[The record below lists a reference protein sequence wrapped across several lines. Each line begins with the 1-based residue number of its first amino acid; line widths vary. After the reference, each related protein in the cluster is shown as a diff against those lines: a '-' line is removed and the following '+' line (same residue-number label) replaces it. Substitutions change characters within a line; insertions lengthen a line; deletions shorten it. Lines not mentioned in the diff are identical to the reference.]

1 MCPFSRRT
9 TPRPRPARWNATLA
23 PMQPAPTTTTSVR
36 FGTAGAAI
44 APDIESLL
52 IAISIDLHSRIWIY
66 VDSRYDKSLSRMTSD
81 EPDVPDAWQIGLGEE
96 RARVA
101 IVGCGG
107 AGCNTLRH
115 VTAPPNAVRIAM
127 NDAPHP
133 SMADAAARILIQAT
147 SLEAY
152 ASMDAK
158 AVPQMETDEEKAI
171 ASALLD
177 RDIALILGGLGGQ
190 LGGWGMS
197 LVGRVARILGDASVA
212 FATVPFTIEGPIRRQ
227 LAEAQLR
234 LLQARADGVV
244 TFSNDG
250 LLRIARDLP
259 LGKAFAAL
267 GGIMAKPAAELGAAL
282 ARSDVVPIR
291 RTLAR
296 VREWRFGMGAGR
308 EKHRCFVAVE
318 EAYASP
324 WFASLPEEISHAIV
338 LMSVPEPDKAE
349 TEILQEIRR
358 RSPHAMIAWASLPS
372 VATDDRTIVQVL
384 AGI

>member
-1 MCPFSRRT
+1 
-9 TPRPRPARWNATLA
+9 
-23 PMQPAPTTTTSVR
+23 
-36 FGTAGAAI
+36 
-44 APDIESLL
+44 
-52 IAISIDLHSRIWIY
+52 
-66 VDSRYDKSLSRMTSD
+66 MTSD

-127 NDAPHP
+127 NEAPHP
-133 SMADAAARILIQAT
+133 SMAEGAARILIPAT
-147 SLEAY
+147 SVEAY

-177 RDIALILGGLGGQ
+177 RDIALIIGGLGGQ

-197 LVGRVARILGDASVA
+197 LVGRVSRILGDGSVA

-267 GGIMAKPAAELGAAL
+267 GGVMAKSAASLSRVLG
-282 ARSDVVPIR
+282 RSDVAPLR
-291 RTLAR
+291 RMLAR
-296 VREWRFGMGAGR
+296 VRDWRFGMGIGR
-308 EKHRCFVAVE
+308 DLHRCFLAVE

-324 WFASLPEEISHAIV
+324 WFTSLPEEVSHAIV
-338 LMSVPEPDKAE
+338 LIEVSESGTDE
-349 TEILQEIRR
+349 FEILREIRL
-358 RSPHAMIAWASLPS
+358 RSPRAMIAWAVSP
-372 VATDDRTIVQVL
+372 APPEQDRTVVQIL
-384 AGI
+384 AGT